1 VTDERTDKEAV
12 EAVREIVRRA
22 GHELRNALSGITVNL
37 EVVGS
42 RLGRDIPAKEV
53 ASFADRARLQASAA
67 TVLAQGILSL
77 TTSVLAAVGEGTL
90 KSFPYKASDGTVQ
103 TRTELLIHG
112 PQAATFFTDIERL
125 AKAVDVS
132 VEQRGS
138 RVILKV
144 LPEGN
149 SHSKD

>member
-1 VTDERTDKEAV
+1 MTEERNDKEAV
-12 EAVREIVRRA
+12 DAVREIIRRA
-22 GHELRNALSGITVNL
+22 GHELRNALSGVTVNL
-37 EVVGS
+37 EVVSS
-42 RLGRDIPAKEV
+42 RLVGETTSKEV
-53 ASFADRARLQASAA
+53 VSFADRARLQASAA
-67 TVLAQGILSL
+67 TVLAHGVLSL
-77 TTSVLAAVGEGTL
+77 ASSVLAVVGEGTL

-112 PQAATFFTDIERL
+112 QQAATFLADIERL
-125 AKAVDVS
+125 ARAVDVS

-144 LPEGN
+144 LPEGK